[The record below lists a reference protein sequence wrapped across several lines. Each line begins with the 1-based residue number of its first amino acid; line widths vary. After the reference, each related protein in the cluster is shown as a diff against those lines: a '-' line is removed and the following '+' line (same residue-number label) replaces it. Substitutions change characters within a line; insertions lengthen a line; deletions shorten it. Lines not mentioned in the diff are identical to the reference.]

1 MRLSVY
7 YNQSMNKMLEQAMTV
22 AATLTDEDQGKLAE
36 VVLEEAKRLAVLEG
50 IADVEAGRT
59 VPHSEIKTWLESWG
73 TDHEMPAP
81 SCK

>member
-1 MRLSVY
+1 
-7 YNQSMNKMLEQAMTV
+7 MLEKAMTV
-22 AATLTDEDQGKLAE
+22 AASLTDEDQGKLAE

-59 VPHSEIKTWLESWG
+59 VPHSEVKTWLKSWG
-73 TDHEMPAP
+73 TDKELPAP